1 MTIVVRLLAIFLMI
15 LGAIIIIF
23 QNNFEMDFTPVGGNA
38 ALNSDFLGDIF
49 SNLVFSYMF
58 HHSIPTISQ
67 TLRKPS

>member
-1 MTIVVRLLAIFLMI
+1 MI

-23 QNNFEMDFTPVGGNA
+23 QNDFEMDFTPTDGNLF
-38 ALNSDFLGDIF
+38 LNTDYLGDIF

-58 HHSIPTISQ
+58 HHSIPTITQ